1 MIPMICSIKSMK
13 KKITKISKI
22 LKLDARIEHGIC
34 PYCKLLS
41 PLLFLYKDFYRC
53 SLCNEEIEQYINGVI
68 KYIPITNSKRTGMM
82 TETIEK

>member
-1 MIPMICSIKSMK
+1 MK

-34 PYCKLLS
+34 PYCNLLS

-53 SLCNEEIEQYINGVI
+53 SLCGEEVEQYINGVI
-68 KYIPITNSKRTGMM
+68 KYIPITNSKRTGLM

>member
-1 MIPMICSIKSMK
+1 MIPMICSIKLMK

-34 PYCKLLS
+34 PYCNLLS

-53 SLCNEEIEQYINGVI
+53 SLCGEEVEQYINGVI
-68 KYIPITNSKRTGMM
+68 RYIPITNSKRTGMM

>member
-1 MIPMICSIKSMK
+1 MTRKPRKIKRS
-13 KKITKISKI
+13 

-34 PYCKLLS
+34 PYCNLLS

-53 SLCNEEIEQYINGVI
+53 SLCGEEVEQYVNGVI
-68 KYIPITNSKRTGMM
+68 KYIPITNSKRIGLM

>member
-1 MIPMICSIKSMK
+1 MTRKPK
-13 KKITKISKI
+13 KFKRH

-34 PYCKLLS
+34 PYCNLLS

-53 SLCNEEIEQYINGVI
+53 SLCGEEVEQYINGVI
-68 KYIPITNSKRTGMM
+68 KYIPITNSKRIGLM